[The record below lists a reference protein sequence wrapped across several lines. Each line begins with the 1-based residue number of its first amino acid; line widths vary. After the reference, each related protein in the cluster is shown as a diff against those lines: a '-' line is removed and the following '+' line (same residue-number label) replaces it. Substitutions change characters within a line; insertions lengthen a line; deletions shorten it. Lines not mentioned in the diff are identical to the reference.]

1 MEKEKIFEKNI
12 IQERIKLWAEKL
24 IDLSGKNDLIS
35 YREAKTISITPSKE
49 IVDKL
54 LEGSSVKISEIIDLE
69 DKDLRKGAFG
79 VVKKAVEN
87 FEDYGI
93 EVLRLISGFVSW
105 ESDVNKPY
113 APLVT
118 YSLSIENPG
127 QPLKNIEISLTDVVP
142 EINTALVLHL
152 NKKCQAEISIEKL
165 EEVQEEG
172 EEVLVKRFLDMCPKE
187 ISIEVKDGFARNYL
201 IPQKKALRANKENK
215 VHFTKIKQDLIEK
228 NNKIVEEAKKSLK
241 IISGE
246 EIIFI
251 RNASDNGQLYGS
263 VSPKDISNYFNQ
275 KKIDIKPSNIN
286 LHSAIKKVG
295 IYNINIKLHA
305 EVTCDLKINV
315 ATSNENAKL
324 QKSEVNKVESSDE
337 KKEDKDKKDE
347 ILLESKKS
355 ISEKKEINKKESEK
369 IESIKKASAKSE
381 TKIKKEESDLEKDIK
396 KKDK

>member
-1 MEKEKIFEKNI
+1 MEVI
-12 IQERIKLWAEKL
+12 
-24 IDLSGKNDLIS
+24 
-35 YREAKTISITPSKE
+35 
-49 IVDKL
+49 L
-54 LEGSSVKISEIIDLE
+54 LESFNKLGKIGDIVK
-69 DKDLRKGAFG
+69 
-79 VVKKAVEN
+79 
-87 FEDYGI
+87 
-93 EVLRLISGFVSW
+93 
-105 ESDVNKPY
+105 
-113 APLVT
+113 
-118 YSLSIENPG
+118 
-127 QPLKNIEISLTDVVP
+127 
-142 EINTALVLHL
+142 
-152 NKKCQAEISIEKL
+152 
-165 EEVQEEG
+165 
-172 EEVLVKRFLDMCPKE
+172 
-187 ISIEVKDGFARNYL
+187 VKDGFARNYL

-228 NNKIVEEAKKSLK
+228 NNKIIEEAKKSLK

-324 QKSEVNKVESSDE
+324 QKSEVNKVENPDE
-337 KKEDKDKKDE
+337 KDKSKKDE